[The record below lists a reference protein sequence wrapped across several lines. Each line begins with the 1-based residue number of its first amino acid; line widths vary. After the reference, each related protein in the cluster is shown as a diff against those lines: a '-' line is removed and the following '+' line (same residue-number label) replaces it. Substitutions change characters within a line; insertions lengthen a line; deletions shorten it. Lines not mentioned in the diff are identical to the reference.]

1 MTIPKPG
8 SRQLAIDG
16 RNYRWALRYEGS
28 SALRAIVLVD
38 DLTTPRG
45 TLHIHL
51 PELPCED
58 WLARPAYVVL
68 PRDLARWITQAI
80 ASGWVAKRR
89 RRSEL
94 HLKLVES
101 DLEVQRIVHAH

>member
-1 MTIPKPG
+1 MTIPKVG

-16 RNYRWALRYEGS
+16 RNYRWALRCEGP
-28 SALRAIVLVD
+28 RAIVLVD

-58 WLARPAYVVL
+58 WRARPAYVVL

-80 ASGWVAKRR
+80 AAGWVAKRR
-89 RRSEL
+89 RRPEL
-94 HLKLVES
+94 HLKLLES
-101 DLEVQRIVHAH
+101 DLELHRIVPVQ